1 MRRSGLHHAAGVHE
15 DDAVG
20 DGKRLFLVVG
30 DVHRRDADASLQATD
45 LDAQPLA
52 HLGVEVGQRLVEQ
65 QHARLDDERARQRDA
80 LLLAAGERR
89 GLAAGDGLDVA
100 DLDQRQRL
108 PHAQG
113 DLRPGDTLQTQAV
126 RDVVEDGHVRPQ
138 RVALKDHGRA
148 ASLRRHRRHV
158 VVAEA
163 DAPGIERQKAGDRA
177 KQRGLAAARGTEDGG
192 EATGR
197 KLERHAAQRGH
208 RGISLDRAGDVD
220 GNRRR
225 HDSHVRARRRASRRA
240 ARTASRTAS
249 SASRARRSG
258 TRRASGGASR
268 HVRSPTTGTPSL
280 SASAISE
287 SVP

>member
-1 MRRSGLHHAAGVHE
+1 MAACRMLAVNGVKVVVNGRDE
-15 DDAVG
+15 AAVR
-20 DGKRLFLVVG
+20 KTV
-30 DVHRRDADASLQATD
+30 Q
-45 LDAQPLA
+45 
-52 HLGVEVGQRLVEQ
+52 
-65 QHARLDDERARQRDA
+65 
-80 LLLAAGERR
+80 
-89 GLAAGDGLDVA
+89 
-100 DLDQRQRL
+100 
-108 PHAQG
+108 
-113 DLRPGDTLQTQAV
+113 DLRA
-126 RDVVEDGHVRPQ
+126 
-138 RVALKDHGRA
+138 
-148 ASLRRHRRHV
+148 
-158 VVAEA
+158 
-163 DAPGIERQKAGDRA
+163 
-177 KQRGLAAARGTEDGG
+177 DGG

-208 RGISLDRAGDVD
+208 RGVSLDRAGDVD

-258 TRRASGGASR
+258 TRRASGCASR